1 MKLRYYDP
9 EPSYGGDAYYAGNIS
24 EWWWQHKNVNGNY
37 DADNNTYIYHYDDL
51 SRLNDSRLTY
61 NESEDIA
68 DEFAERGITYD
79 KNSNILTLNRSS
91 LSPGDARNYRFSYD
105 GNQRNRELESN
116 LAYGYDA
123 NGNMGY
129 DPVGDLFI
137 SYNLLNLPS
146 MIRCEYDRRMYYR
159 YLADGTKLSLGLSSS
174 TATQRYIGSL
184 VYDNGKFE
192 SASFGGGRLVGTN
205 NGTDSEAHYFVT
217 DHLGSTRVVA
227 KVTSAGCED
236 LDRKD
241 YYPFGKVW
249 QQSGMPASG
258 NRYTFSGKEQQRAG
272 LASTKLLDFGAR
284 LYDPD
289 GVTFL
294 QQDPLMEKY
303 SSIGQYNYCAGN
315 PVKYVD
321 RDGRDIRITYSTI
334 NNKGRTVTA
343 YATYNQGK
351 ITYSQGATP
360 TASSK
365 EFVQRVQT
373 DLNQLAADNPTLAG
387 RIETLENSN
396 NIHTIEQS
404 RNNNGNTPESIE
416 NDQSGIPSGSTT
428 AYNPDLES
436 TPSAGERP
444 ARAGLAHELL
454 GHGYDSDQGTT
465 NYQKTSNGIPM
476 YEVNAVN
483 TENLV
488 RKATDTPV
496 RTTYDDKPIPQN
508 LLQNPR

>member
-146 MIRCEYDRRMYYR
+146 MIRGEYDRRIYYR
-159 YLADGTKLSLGLSSS
+159 YLADGTKLSMGSSTS

-192 SASFGGGRLVGTN
+192 SSSFGGGRLV
-205 NGTDSEAHYFVT
+205 SEGNTTAAHYFLT

-227 KVTSAGCED
+227 KVTSTGRED

-241 YYPFGKVW
+241 YYPFGKAW
-249 QQSGMPASG
+249 KQPELPTSG
-258 NRYTFSGKEQQRAG
+258 NRYTFSGKEQQRVG
-272 LASTKLLDFGAR
+272 LATTKLLDFGAR
-284 LYDPD
+284 FYDPD
-289 GVTFL
+289 GVTFM
-294 QQDPLMEKY
+294 QQDPLLEKY
-303 SSIGQYNYCAGN
+303 YSIGQYNYCAGN
-315 PVKYVD
+315 PIIHIDIDGKYIGDPVKDPQIRMNRASNLY
-321 RDGRDIRITYSTI
+321 GKDIRMSSNGTYRSHQGFDYYAPEGTEIMAVQDGTVVQSGGNHKDYGVTI
-334 NNKGRTVTA
+334 
-343 YATYNQGK
+343 
-351 ITYSQGATP
+351 
-360 TASSK
+360 
-365 EFVQRVQT
+365 
-373 DLNQLAADNPTLAG
+373 
-387 RIETLENSN
+387 
-396 NIHTIEQS
+396 TIEHTTED
-404 RNNNGNTPESIE
+404 GNTVYSFYAHLSEANVKEGSLVKEGETIGKSGVTGNASDFKGKDQHLHFEARTQKE
-416 NDQSGIPSGSTT
+416 NASGLTGKMDPNEIVDTKFVSQDP
-428 AYNPDLES
+428 N
-436 TPSAGERP
+436 
-444 ARAGLAHELL
+444 
-454 GHGYDSDQGTT
+454 
-465 NYQKTSNGIPM
+465 
-476 YEVNAVN
+476 
-483 TENLV
+483 
-488 RKATDTPV
+488 RK
-496 RTTYDDKPIPQN
+496 
-508 LLQNPR
+508 LQNQVGVIKISPDGKEEKMNLIR